1 MPASLAR
8 PARNGALPPSSA
20 NGVSSRQL
28 QWPRSKSAAMHRE
41 SAPPAQGGMSM
52 RYSICAALLAVAFA
66 AAPAAAQ
73 VVDFTK
79 YPNFKGQ
86 WVRVGNPNNWIPLA
100 GQPPL
105 TPEYQKVFADITQD
119 LKEGGPGNWPSTFCV
134 PAGMPAMMSFYD
146 PGEIIVMP
154 DVTYILISH
163 NDDSYRRIY
172 TDGRDWPKEPEPT
185 FAGYSLGK
193 WVDENNDGKY
203 DVLEVE
209 TRFLKLPRGYDI
221 TGIPFH
227 EDGEAVI
234 KERIYLDKAD
244 PNTLLDEIT
253 VLDHALTRPYVKL
266 QKATRNPNARPVWH
280 SDVCSETNTHIR
292 IENEPYYL
300 SADGR
305 LMPSK
310 KGQRPP
316 DLTFFK
322 TKARN

>member
-1 MPASLAR
+1 
-8 PARNGALPPSSA
+8 
-20 NGVSSRQL
+20 
-28 QWPRSKSAAMHRE
+28 
-41 SAPPAQGGMSM
+41 M
-52 RYSICAALLAVAFA
+52 RYPGSICAALLTVALA

-73 VVDFTK
+73 VVDFGK
-79 YPNFKGQ
+79 YPNLKGQ

-100 GQPPL
+100 GPPPL
-105 TPEYQKVFADITQD
+105 TPEYQKIFADITAD
-119 LKEGGPGNWPSTFCV
+119 VKSGGPGNWPSTFCV

-193 WVDENNDGKY
+193 WVDEDNDGKY

-244 PNTLLDEIT
+244 PNTLLDQIT

-266 QKATRNPNARPVWH
+266 QKATRNPNPKPVWH

-292 IENEPYYL
+292 VENEPYYL

-316 DLTFFK
+316 DLTYFK
-322 TKARN
+322 TKERN

>member
-1 MPASLAR
+1 
-8 PARNGALPPSSA
+8 
-20 NGVSSRQL
+20 
-28 QWPRSKSAAMHRE
+28 
-41 SAPPAQGGMSM
+41 M
-52 RYSICAALLAVAFA
+52 RYPGSICAALLAAA
-66 AAPAAAQ
+66 LTAAPAAAQ
-73 VVDFTK
+73 VVDFSK
-79 YPNFKGQ
+79 YPNLKGQ
-86 WVRVGNPNNWIPLA
+86 WVRTGNPNNWIPLA
-100 GQPPL
+100 GPPPL
-105 TPEYQKVFADITQD
+105 TPEYQKIFEGITADV
-119 LKEGGPGNWPSTFCV
+119 KAGGPGNWPSTFCV

-172 TDGRDWPKEPEPT
+172 TDGRAWPEDAEPT
-185 FAGYSLGK
+185 FAGYSIGK

-227 EDGEAVI
+227 EDGQAVI

-244 PNTLLDEIT
+244 PNTLYDEIT
-253 VLDHALTRPYVKL
+253 VLDHALTRPYTKV
-266 QKATRNPNARPVWH
+266 QKATRNPNPRPVWRTE
-280 SDVCSETNTHIR
+280 VCSETNTHIR

-316 DLTFFK
+316 DLTYFK
-322 TKARN
+322 PKP